1 LGKVEKPIS
10 KAVRGFF
17 EGGKAYQQGGEGL
30 F

>member
-1 LGKVEKPIS
+1 LKVEKLLS
-10 KAVRGFF
+10 EVARGFF